1 VERITVQDE
10 NRRTWGF
17 DTRTLYRFGDKQK
30 KLAEISFGGRKL
42 ADLTY
47 VPSAQVWRVNLGWK
61 ARVNQQTKGF
71 LINPITGYW
80 LNAGPD
86 ADELPESTEDKENRK
101 VHLQTIVP
109 YVSDTR
115 NILLLSP
122 NWEDLG
128 LEDSERNRMMATLE
142 AALQR
147 SIERTYQIESSEISV
162 EPLPSADDR
171 RLLLIYEQGEGGT
184 GVLRHLCETPEAIGT
199 VAKNALSLMHYDL
212 KGHDISSMSVEDLED
227 CDTKKEC
234 LCGCYECLLNYYN
247 QPDHALINRRDPHVL
262 RYLLAL
268 AQSAMQL
275 GGSGQGQAP
284 MPELKKPEA
293 LSPLEQFEHWAA
305 RNGWKIP
312 DAVPKV
318 FKSLKLSFP
327 AAYSKERCCL
337 SFEHPT
343 EETLET
349 MDEIGWSLTDLSDP
363 KQWAEQMAAFPELK
377 KES

>member
-1 VERITVQDE
+1 
-10 NRRTWGF
+10 
-17 DTRTLYRFGDKQK
+17 
-30 KLAEISFGGRKL
+30 
-42 ADLTY
+42 
-47 VPSAQVWRVNLGWK
+47 
-61 ARVNQQTKGF
+61 
-71 LINPITGYW
+71 
-80 LNAGPD
+80 
-86 ADELPESTEDKENRK
+86 
-101 VHLQTIVP
+101 
-109 YVSDTR
+109 
-115 NILLLSP
+115 
-122 NWEDLG
+122 
-128 LEDSERNRMMATLE
+128 
-142 AALQR
+142 
-147 SIERTYQIESSEISV
+147 
-162 EPLPSADDR
+162 
-171 RLLLIYEQGEGGT
+171 
-184 GVLRHLCETPEAIGT
+184 
-199 VAKNALSLMHYDL
+199 
-212 KGHDISSMSVEDLED
+212 MSVEDLGD